1 MPKASERP
9 GNTLP
14 SKVTKPQK
22 GFAMPKASRAV
33 VRRGIFLVRGRAS
46 YLGDPTQGGTQSVE
60 NAVPPKKITTPT
72 PL

>member
-33 VRRGIFLVRGRAS
+33 VRRGIFLVRVVPRTSAT
-46 YLGDPTQGGTQSVE
+46 PPRGGP
-60 NAVPPKKITTPT
+60 N
-72 PL
+72 L